1 MLKIVAAVRR
11 KPGMT
16 HAEFVD
22 YIVNVH
28 GKLAKA
34 VPLGVKRYV
43 QNHVLDGSFGS
54 TSCSGYAIP
63 FHRDSITEL
72 FFETPQDLAR
82 TFADEYTR
90 TVVGPD
96 GKNFA
101 DFSVNEAT
109 LTKEFV
115 LSAVAEGQES
125 LKIMHFLVAHDQSAV
140 KAVQEGWLA
149 AHEKATASAPEFAA
163 SLLGTIRAESVVT
176 PSDGPMGAYF
186 GGEERQ
192 PLAVVASH
200 WVKASGIGGFRAYD
214 AAMCASQLYDPARGY
229 YLVVKEHE
237 IFAV

>member
-22 YIVNVH
+22 YIVHVH
-28 GKLAKA
+28 GGLAKA
-34 VPLGVKRYV
+34 EPLGVKRYV

-54 TSCSGYAIP
+54 PDCSGYAIP

-72 FFETPQDLAR
+72 FFETPQDLGR
-82 TFADEYTR
+82 TFKDEYTR

-96 GKNFA
+96 AKNFA
-101 DFSVNEAT
+101 DLSANEAT
-109 LTKEFV
+109 LTEELV
-115 LSAVAEGQES
+115 VSPLVEGEGS
-125 LKIMHFLVAHDQSAV
+125 LKIMHFLVTRDQGRVQAG
-140 KAVQEGWLA
+140 QEGWLA
-149 AHEKATASAPEFAA
+149 AHEKAVAAAPEFAA
-163 SLLGTIRAESVVT
+163 SLLGTTRADSIVT

-200 WVKASGIGGFRAYD
+200 WVKASDLGSFRAYD
-214 AAMCASQLYDPARGY
+214 TAIRASRLYDPTRCY
-229 YLVVKEHE
+229 YILVKECE
-237 IFAV
+237 IMSV